1 MNTDNNFDLQILP
14 KGNVDISLIEDKGSC
29 INLIGKYIGG
39 GGGSSSGGGS
49 GTSGNVDII
58 KTTSN
63 KTPSDKN
70 VYSSLRSRDEFLCKS
85 GNTSQTVDNHVTI
98 KKSLTVEQGASIK
111 GRLDLGGGFLTDGFT
126 DSGNQIYGAQLTTA
140 GMLTVAGIKAMSFEV
155 YSLIYNVVRAQGGQM
170 VISNAAT
177 IESCQYVLNG
187 TGEIIN
193 ADSEDAKDLEI
204 QDIDHVILKIKK
216 ENYNMNLIPFRQYDI
231 LYGYATKIGESGEAA
246 SGGQSIMYVT
256 TGDGD
261 IDRVNSEG
269 GDLIIEAKLFEVLD
283 VGETREEYPLKVPVN
298 VLPINGMAVAQRGNT
313 NRREGRMSSFFI
325 DALSGNLYSLD
336 NVTTPTIFANQYGV
350 LVGTLPTDLLNYVN
364 RYYGYVTKDDPVVYA
379 KYGIFENFLHLD
391 HQGKAVATARYR
403 GLWDEDT
410 AAGENPYMNTVSM
423 YDTVTHDGSLWACQK
438 TGTLTPPSENSDDW
452 IKQVSKGE
460 NGTSIKVKGHYDSLE
475 DFKAS
480 ENPKFWDAETN
491 TWLPPDDSSDC
502 YVVGLNLYVWTGLEW
517 QNVGPFKGED
527 GRSQYLHI
535 AYADV
540 EYNED
545 GTPKEITNFSTT
557 SPKDRNSTGTHVD
570 HVIED
575 SSEPEKY
582 TWKKTLG
589 ATGARGTFKST
600 IFIRSV
606 SEPNPPE
613 GGTYDRPVPDG
624 IGWEDGIPSGSGP
637 IWSSYKYFYDDSNIL
652 STWSKPKLMLDSTD
666 FEVIY
671 CPYEWG
677 SVATAKSKIPLGFKK
692 GADGVSIDSN
702 WLIEAKNSH
711 WYDDPIDENN
721 NPLDPIYMAT
731 INREAG
737 QDWKD
742 AKWVVTKVKGEKGDP
757 GNDTI
762 TYSIISDPDAVYIDK
777 DNNIVGKTSAE
788 IKVGQTTP
796 HGYTEI
802 TKQEDLPSNIK
813 LHYSISGDSNTKA
826 FTDDF
831 IFADLIGLKEEES
844 IVLYLIKTD
853 IDDETKEEVAKTLC
867 IKAVPFIREGKPG
880 ANGKD
885 GKDGLTSNPN
895 IIPNSNFDLVDSSNN
910 LTEWYYG
917 TSEKY
922 LLPKSN
928 RVVFDDELVSNS
940 FITVKTKTQG
950 PKAKIDLNINIK
962 AGIKY
967 TLSWQTK
974 WDSSTGDISVNSMAS
989 GIVIPQSFTKSDG
1002 TIVEIA
1008 GKIKKI
1014 SSKNIRVLY
1023 TGGNYDIHGPF
1034 DDGNNKVDTTLNK
1047 DKWIKHIFT
1056 FEVTEDLPVFPIW
1069 YYVWGYNADNGTTY
1083 YFAQPKL
1090 ELGSEAT
1097 PYLKAQDD
1105 LKGNDPYLADIDNEM
1120 DSISLNYLGQTKKEE
1135 TLRTNVSIWKGVD
1148 EQEITDIKFNY
1159 TEKTVNSWALEA
1171 LKSNDKYTGEIK
1183 ITIPK
1188 GVNIP
1193 DKVNITITVTCA
1205 GASRKLTFTING
1217 VKAGS
1222 PLYRLLPSS
1231 SQIVR
1236 NVSNGESTIFPNIIA
1251 CEAYYEEDGIEYP
1264 LDATQHIR
1272 YTIDGVGG
1280 YKNYSEEI
1288 DTSRIS
1294 TFIKFELVVDGNVKD
1309 RETLYIVDGAE
1320 GLDGLTPQ
1328 ANLIRNS
1335 NFDLFDDA
1343 GNLKYYDNIYSGATH
1358 PLNGSVVE
1366 KGYDN
1371 YFNSFKIDE
1380 TNTRNYIFRT
1390 TIPVTLVKDKTY
1402 TISCVAKNVL
1412 NSSTAS
1418 VASAGLVLMK
1428 LNQTNIKYIS
1438 SSNTSKN
1445 ITAAANTDIYFGKNT
1460 TWEAKSFTFEYTAE
1474 TPKNNFNIYYY
1485 CWHEVAG
1492 KGGEISQLKFEV
1504 GNQATP
1510 YCKHIDD
1517 LKADPPILLS
1527 ASPSVFTI
1535 LTNPDRDKYLNTA
1548 IEGQYSQ
1555 TVYVKA
1561 YNAFGD
1567 IDISNYT
1574 FTPQGVTGVTISKNE
1589 TNNSITA
1596 TFIGLPSTLPSSIK
1610 VNFTKNSGA
1619 SMGTLDIPIIISER
1633 GLAGPQG
1640 EAGAMLLPYGN
1651 WDINSLYSFVVNDA
1665 GDITG
1670 KPVVYYKD
1678 PSLDVNAKGNYFV
1691 LKKNITDAGTIDINN
1706 NEYWS
1711 KVDQFQY
1718 LFTEALM
1725 ANYAKL
1731 GSDNGAIF
1739 YDRYLFS
1746 QYGHNN
1752 THYSGPADSGTIFDE
1767 NGNLTGAFIPKL
1779 HLDFKAGLANLS
1791 CLCEPFYTLPV
1802 RTGSD
1807 GYIEAILTPAI
1818 LLIEP
1823 SKGFNIKIPYI
1834 PIPKHECKMPLL
1846 VLPQFKEND
1855 SWMRNGAH
1863 ITIMY
1868 EHGGSSWGAAV
1879 ERALDPQDPKS
1890 MFAIVSV
1897 DFPAPVGLQDYSPGL
1912 RYNSFAWDSNYIMCR
1927 GRRAKYLILAPG
1939 ATVKLRA
1946 VQVGGYM
1953 HWNVENEDSIIEE
1966 KVDVYNI
1973 KSGRFEVT
1981 YPDNISMPIG
1991 PKKCVRSKFYGAE
2004 YSDIV
2009 NLMTEYYGVITRGV
2023 FLYAGPKGYCPKN
2036 IIFGH
2041 YYSPN
2046 PDFAY
2051 DMNIANY
2058 TPDNTGF
2065 CGFTYRMLYTDEIST
2080 EFVDLTDEQGGPLLS

>member
-39 GGGSSSGGGS
+39 GGGSSSGEGS

-85 GNTSQTVDNHVTI
+85 GNTSQTVDNYVTI

-111 GRLDLGGGFLTDGFT
+111 DRLNLGGGFLTDGFT
-126 DSGNQIYGAQLTTA
+126 DSGNQIYGAHLTTA

-193 ADSEDAKDLEI
+193 ADSEDAKGLEI

-216 ENYNMNLIPFRQYDI
+216 EDYNMNLIPFRQYDI

-283 VGETREEYPLKVPVN
+283 VGEIREDYPLKVPVN

-423 YDTVTHDGSLWACQK
+423 YDTVTHDGSLWACQR
-438 TGTLTPPSENSDDW
+438 TGTHTPPSEDSNDW
-452 IKQVSKGE
+452 IKQVAKGE
-460 NGTSIKVKGHYDSLE
+460 DGTSIKIKGHYDSLE

-502 YVVGLNLYVWTGLEW
+502 YVIGLDLYVWTGLEW

-527 GRSQYLHI
+527 GKSQYLHI
-535 AYADV
+535 AYANV

-545 GTPKEITNFSTT
+545 GSPKDIKNFSTT
-557 SPKDRNSTGTHVD
+557 SAKDRNSTGTHVD

-575 SSEPEKY
+575 SSDPNKY
-582 TWKKTLG
+582 TWKKTIG

-606 SEPNPPE
+606 GEPNPPE
-613 GGTYDRPVPDG
+613 GGTYDDPVPDG

-637 IWSSYKYFYDDSNIL
+637 IWSSHKYFYDDSNIL

-677 SVATAKSKIPLGFKK
+677 SVATAKSNIPEGFKK
-692 GADGVSIDSN
+692 GADGVSIDSD
-702 WLIEAKNSH
+702 WLVEAKNSH
-711 WYDDPIDENN
+711 WYDDPKDDEE

-737 QDWKD
+737 QDWD
-742 AKWVVTKVKGEKGDP
+742 DSKWVVTKVKGEKGDP
-757 GNDTI
+757 GDDTI

-777 DNNIVGKTSAE
+777 DNNIVGKTSTE

-831 IFADLIGLKEEES
+831 VFADLVGLKEEES

-853 IDDETKEEVAKTLC
+853 IDEETKKEVSKTLF
-867 IKAVPFIREGKPG
+867 IKAIPFIREGKPG

-895 IIPNSNFDLVDSSNN
+895 LIRNSNFDLRDNN
-910 LTEWYYG
+910 GQLKFWGNMFGE
-917 TSEKY
+917 
-922 LLPKSN
+922 
-928 RVVFDDELVSNS
+928 VVENGHLGHNYFH
-940 FITVKTKTQG
+940 F
-950 PKAKIDLNINIK
+950 
-962 AGIKY
+962 
-967 TLSWQTK
+967 
-974 WDSSTGDISVNSMAS
+974 DSSTGRNMLVTNLPMDSGETYTLSFEFNREDKAPSETGVALFIDTSNGNLGYVNGTCMNRGNESIRYYYNFRGTSGAWERNYITITNITPNSLNPQMYLWIPSSSKISVSMIKWEAS
-989 GIVIPQSFTKSDG
+989 GAP
-1002 TIVEIA
+1002 
-1008 GKIKKI
+1008 
-1014 SSKNIRVLY
+1014 
-1023 TGGNYDIHGPF
+1023 
-1034 DDGNNKVDTTLNK
+1034 
-1047 DKWIKHIFT
+1047 
-1056 FEVTEDLPVFPIW
+1056 
-1069 YYVWGYNADNGTTY
+1069 
-1083 YFAQPKL
+1083 
-1090 ELGSEAT
+1090 T

-1159 TEKTVNSWALEA
+1159 TEETVNSWTLEA
-1171 LKSNDKYTGEIK
+1171 LKSNNKYTGEIK

-1188 GVNIP
+1188 GVNIL
-1193 DKVNITITVTCA
+1193 DKVNITITVKCA

-1236 NVSNGESTIFPNIIA
+1236 NVSNGESTIFPNIIS
-1251 CEAYYEEDGIEYP
+1251 CEAYSEEDGIEYP

-1280 YKNYSEEI
+1280 YENYSEEI

-1343 GNLKYYDNIYSGATH
+1343 GNLKYYANIHGGATH

-1380 TNTRNYIFRT
+1380 TNTQNYIFRT

-1412 NSSTAS
+1412 NSGSTS
-1418 VASAGLVLMK
+1418 VASAGVVLME
-1428 LNQTNIKYIS
+1428 LNKTNIKYIS

-1445 ITAAANTDIYFGKNT
+1445 ITAAANTDIYFGRNT

-1485 CWHEVAG
+1485 CWYEQAG

-1555 TVYVKA
+1555 TINIKA
-1561 YNAFGD
+1561 YTVFGD

-1574 FTPQGVTGVTISKNE
+1574 FTPQGATGVAISKNE

-1596 TFIGLPSTLPSSIK
+1596 TFTGLPSALPSSIK

-1651 WDINSLYSFVVNDA
+1651 WDINSRYSFVVNDA

-1678 PSLDVNAKGNYFV
+1678 PNLDVNAKGNYFV
-1691 LKKNITDAGTIDINN
+1691 LKKNITVEGIDINN

-1746 QYGHNN
+1746 QYGQNN
-1752 THYSGPADSGTIFDE
+1752 THYSEPKDINGDGKADSIFDE
-1767 NGNLTGAFIPKL
+1767 YGNLSGSFIPKI
-1779 HLDFKAGLANLS
+1779 HLDFLNGLANLS
-1791 CLCEPFYTLPV
+1791 CLCEPFYTLPL
-1802 RTGSD
+1802 SED
-1807 GYIEAILTPAI
+1807 GQTIMTPSMF
-1818 LLIEP
+1818 LIEP
-1823 SKGFNIKIPYI
+1823 EKGFNIKIPFVGIGKYY
-1834 PIPKHECKMPLL
+1834 CKMPLI
-1846 VLPQFKEND
+1846 VLPQFKDGN
-1855 SWMRNGAH
+1855 SWLQNGAH

-1868 EHGGSSWGAAV
+1868 EHGGSSWGNTIDNPV
-1879 ERALDPQDPKS
+1879 DPQDPKR
-1890 MFAIVSV
+1890 FFVIVSV
-1897 DFPAPVGLQDYSPGL
+1897 DVPKQSYGTDSPGL
-1912 RYNSFAWDSNYIMCR
+1912 RWDSYAWNSSYIMCR
-1927 GRRAKYLILAPG
+1927 GRRSKYLMLAPG
-1939 ATVKLRA
+1939 TTVKLKA
-1946 VQVGGYM
+1946 VEFGGYI
-1953 HWNVENEDSIIEE
+1953 HWNIENESSITEE

-1973 KSGRFEVT
+1973 RGARTPLIDGLGNYGHITPSNGKYIT
-1981 YPDNISMPIG
+1981 PISTRKINDLVG
-1991 PKKCVRSKFYGAE
+1991 GHTRVKFYGAD
-2004 YSDIV
+2004 YSDEV
-2009 NLMTEYYGVITRGV
+2009 NLKTDYHGVSTRGT
-2023 FLYAGPKGYCPKN
+2023 FLYAGPQGYCPKN
-2036 IIFGH
+2036 IIYGM
-2041 YYSPN
+2041 YYITTAENENKPTGVPS
-2046 PDFAY
+2046 
-2051 DMNIANY
+2051 NIKIADLLPTQEY
-2058 TPDNTGF
+2058 FQGF
-2065 CGFTYRMLYTDEIST
+2065 PYRMLYTDEIDST
-2080 EFVDLTDEQGGPLLS
+2080 FVTLASDQGGPLLS